1 MKVGEGDTVNCEIV
15 VVVFVD
21 VVDGVVVVGVVV
33 VVDDDDDDDDVWFDL
48 WYVANLPKDMLM
60 RLCHTV
66 V

>member
-1 MKVGEGDTVNCEIV
+1 MKVGEGDTVNYELVFV
-15 VVVFVD
+15 VVVD
-21 VVDGVVVVGVVV
+21 VVDG

-48 WYVANLPKDMLM
+48 CHVANLL